1 MSFSFCLRKG
11 EIMGVFKKLGWFFKK
26 EKKRYIL
33 GIIFLALTSF
43 ANLVPPRVLGL
54 MADQL
59 DKGHITWK
67 QYGVL
72 VLAVLAGAVVLYLLR
87 YFWRKQIWGGAAEL
101 ERQMRSRL
109 FRHFMIM
116 DRTFYQRHQI
126 GDLMAHATNDVS
138 AIQNVAGD
146 GVLTLVDSLMMG
158 LSTMIAMIIFV
169 DFRLTIVAML
179 PLPFLAWGAQKLGQH
194 LHAAFDQSQ
203 AAFSKLNNK
212 TQESVT
218 GIKVLK
224 TFNQGKEDTAA
235 FDKMVDQTIKINRR
249 VFIWD
254 SLFDPLGTIIIGLT
268 YTITIIYGGL
278 LVKNKILSVGQ
289 LVSFIAYISNMVWPM
304 FAIGYLFNILERGSA
319 SYDRVEKLLK
329 EKPLIT
335 DQKADDSLTA
345 EDIHGDLQY
354 DVKSFAYPDEKD
366 VEVLHNIKFTLKT
379 GQTLGLVGRVGS
391 GKTTIIQLLLREFDN
406 YDGKITLN
414 GHDIREIPLNVLL
427 RQISYVPQNNYLF
440 STSIRNNIAFAEK
453 NAEDNQIIEAAKKSD
468 LHNDILQMPRSYNT
482 LVGENGVSLSG
493 GQKQRMSIARALL
506 KQSQILIMDDAL
518 SAVDAKTETEI
529 LHALRKER
537 NGKTTLIAAHRLT
550 SVMNADLILVLKDG
564 KIVERGTHDQLLANN
579 GWYAEMWR
587 RQELEEKVGEK
598 HE

>member
-1 MSFSFCLRKG
+1 
-11 EIMGVFKKLGWFFKK
+11 MGIFKKLKWFFKK

-33 GIIFLALTSF
+33 GITFLALTSF

-59 DKGHITWK
+59 DKGHISWME
-67 QYGVL
+67 YGML
-72 VLAVLAGAVVLYLLR
+72 ILAVLAAAIVLYILR

-101 ERQMRSRL
+101 ERQMRSKL
-109 FRHFMIM
+109 FKHFMKM
-116 DRTFYQRHQI
+116 DRTFYQKHRT

-169 DFRLTIVAML
+169 DVRLTVVALL
-179 PLPFLAWGAQKLGQH
+179 PLPFLAWGAQKLGNR
-194 LHAAFDQSQ
+194 LHDAFNDSQ
-203 AAFSKLNNK
+203 AAFSRLNNK
-212 TQESVT
+212 TQESVS

-224 TFNQGKEDTAA
+224 TFGQGKEDTAA
-235 FDKMVDQTIKINRR
+235 FDRMVNETIKINRR
-249 VFIWD
+249 VFLWD

-278 LVKNKILSVGQ
+278 LVTNHVLSIGQ
-289 LVSFIAYISNMVWPM
+289 LVSFIAYIGNMVWPM

-319 SYDRVEKLLK
+319 SYDRVQKLLD

-335 DQKADDSLTA
+335 DEHADDSITA
-345 EDIHGDLQY
+345 KDIDGDLKY
-354 DVKSFAYPDEKD
+354 DIKSFAYPDEKD
-366 VEVLHNIKFTLKT
+366 IPVLQNINFTLLK

-391 GKTTIIQLLLREFDN
+391 GKTTIIQLLLREFDD
-406 YDGKITLN
+406 YDGVITLN

-440 STSIRNNIAFAEK
+440 STSIQRNISFAEAG
-453 NAEDNQIIEAAKKSD
+453 AEQDQVIEAAKKSD
-468 LHNDILQMPRSYNT
+468 LHSDILQMPRSYQT

-506 KQSQILIMDDAL
+506 KHSQILIMDDAL
-518 SAVDAKTETEI
+518 SAVDAKTETAI
-529 LHALRKER
+529 LKSLKKER
-537 NGKTTLIAAHRLT
+537 QGKTTLIAAHRLT

-564 KIVERGTHDQLLANN
+564 KIVERGNHEQLLAAD

-587 RQELEEKVGEK
+587 RQELEVGEK
-598 HE
+598 DE